1 MAVVGVL
8 SPLGDDYMKY
18 EIIKNGT
25 DDYTLKYKDKEIKF
39 YADIDLKRRL
49 EEAPKTSKLKMLKDL
64 AKEGISLK
72 DFTIEQ
78 KKDGKTYYDNTN
90 RNELENEYYQNE
102 LLDIINAS
110 CKERFNMNLTE
121 LIIDIGITDQK
132 EQEKFSKELG
142 AVLTGNTPS

>member
-1 MAVVGVL
+1 
-8 SPLGDDYMKY
+8 MKY

-39 YADIDLKRRL
+39 YADIDLKRKL
-49 EEAPKTSKLKMLKDL
+49 EEAPKTSKLKMLKDI

>member
-1 MAVVGVL
+1 
-8 SPLGDDYMKY
+8 MKY